1 MDRLALSRE
10 TECISIERME
20 INMPENNKELTQE
33 QREELFDILKIRFD
47 KNINRH
53 EGLEWA
59 KVQAKLEANT
69 EKLWSLHE
77 MEITGGEPDVVA
89 YDQESDTYTFID
101 CSPESPKGRRS
112 VCYDREALESRK
124 KHKPETSVIDMVTD
138 MGIELLTEEQYR
150 ALQELGNFDLKS
162 SSWVATPADIRKL
175 GGAIFCDRRY
185 DRVFMYH
192 NGADSYY
199 AARGFRGALRV

>member
-1 MDRLALSRE
+1 M
-10 TECISIERME
+10 TKQ
-20 INMPENNKELTQE
+20 NKELSIE
-33 QREELFDILKIRFD
+33 QGEELVDVLKVRFE
-47 KNINRH
+47 KNLHRH
-53 EGLEWA
+53 EGLDFE
-59 KVQAKLEANT
+59 KVLTKLEGNP

-77 MEITGGEPDVVA
+77 MERTGGEPDVVE
-89 YDQESDTYTFID
+89 YDQQSDTYLFVD

-124 KHKPETSVIDMVTD
+124 KHKPETSVMDMVND
-138 MGIELLTEEQYR
+138 MGIDLLTEEQYR

-162 SSWVATPADIRKL
+162 SSWVVTPADIRKL